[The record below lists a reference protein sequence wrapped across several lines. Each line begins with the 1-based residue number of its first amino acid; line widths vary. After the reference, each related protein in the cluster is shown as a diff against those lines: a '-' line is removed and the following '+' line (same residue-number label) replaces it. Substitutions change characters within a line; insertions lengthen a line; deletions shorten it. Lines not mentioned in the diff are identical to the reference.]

1 MASEG
6 DTLQQL
12 KQAIEHHRQ
21 ALEALQEALLAELN
35 SCRQEENGHHR
46 REVLSIKEACEEL
59 GMGKSWVYHR
69 LRACAN
75 RERSLVKRARIAR
88 SFGELSKLPC
98 EGANPCPHSKHT
110 SSSPSGNS
118 SPRYCPKES

>member
-21 ALEALQEALLAELN
+21 ALEALEEALLAELD
-35 SCRQEENGHHR
+35 SRRQEVNGHR
-46 REVLSIKEACEEL
+46 AGLLSIKEVCEEL

-69 LRACAN
+69 LKSGEIPSIKLGGAVK
-75 RERSLVKRARIAR
+75 VKRTDLNEFIENQPYR
-88 SFGELSKLPC
+88 SFD
-98 EGANPCPHSKHT
+98 
-110 SSSPSGNS
+110 
-118 SPRYCPKES
+118 KE

>member
-21 ALEALQEALLAELN
+21 ALEALEEALLAQLD
-35 SCRQEENGHHR
+35 SGRQEENGHTR
-46 REVLSIKEACEEL
+46 GLLSIREVCEEL

-69 LRACAN
+69 LRSAEIPSIKLGGAVK
-75 RERSLVKRARIAR
+75 VKRTDLNTFIENQPYR
-88 SFGELSKLPC
+88 SFDTE
-98 EGANPCPHSKHT
+98 
-110 SSSPSGNS
+110 
-118 SPRYCPKES
+118 